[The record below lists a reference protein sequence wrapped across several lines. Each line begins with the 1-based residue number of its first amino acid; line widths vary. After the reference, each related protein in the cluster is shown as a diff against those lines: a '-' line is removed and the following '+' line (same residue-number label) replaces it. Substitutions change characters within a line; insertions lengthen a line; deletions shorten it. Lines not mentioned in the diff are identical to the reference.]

1 MLLNLPTMK
10 SSRRTLPV
18 ANLAVGGFAILTL
31 ACGSQSGLG
40 GSGGQ
45 SGTGGAAGAGQTG
58 GINGGGGGTGQGG
71 SKSQGGAP
79 GTGGAATGGTLGTGG
94 STAKGGASGTGGI
107 LGAGGGTGG
116 AAADA
121 GVACTD
127 DAGSALP
134 AAARRCIHDSDCTIA
149 VAQRCCGLDQA
160 IGEATSQSGTYAA
173 CLALP
178 PGACQGLGCA
188 KMLGYSTDTGK
199 TTPVEVSSGNPLDWV
214 TVHCLDQICTT
225 DVLATQDGGR
235 DAQTADAPVDAAVTP
250 PGDGGSSVCG
260 SSVCTATQLCV
271 RPSCAGGTAPPCVA
285 IGEAGA
291 CPTGYTFSSFCQYA
305 TGGGAGPGCLPPPCV
320 SPPPFCLDTPAAC
333 DAKLTCG
340 CLPATVCGTGG
351 GGCMMISA
359 SVVQCGA
366 A

>member
-1 MLLNLPTMK
+1 MPACRSFPGAIAAHMLLDRPTMK

-18 ANLAVGGFAILTL
+18 VALTVSSFAIFTL
-31 ACGSQSGLG
+31 ACGSKSGLG

-45 SGTGGAAGAGQTG
+45 PGTGGAAGAGQG
-58 GINGGGGGTGQGG
+58 GSPAQGG
-71 SKSQGGAP
+71 VS

-94 STAKGGASGTGGI
+94 I
-107 LGAGGGTGG
+107 LGAGGGLGTGG
-116 AAADA
+116 AVADA

-134 AAARRCIHDSDCTIA
+134 AAARRCSQDSDCTIA
-149 VAQRCCGLDQA
+149 IAQRCCGPDQA
-160 IGEATSQSGTYAA
+160 IGETASQSVTYAA

-188 KMLGYSTDTGK
+188 KFLGYSTDTGK
-199 TTPVEVSSGNPLDWV
+199 TTPVGNSSDNPLDWV
-214 TVHCLDQICTT
+214 TVHCLNQICTT
-225 DVLATQDGGR
+225 DVLAAQDGGR
-235 DAQTADAPVDAAVTP
+235 DAQTADAPADSGVTP

-260 SSVCTATQLCV
+260 STVCTATQLCI

-285 IGEAGA
+285 IGDAGS

-305 TGGGAGPGCLPPPCV
+305 TGGGTGAGCLPPACV
-320 SPPPFCLDTPAAC
+320 NPPPFCLDTPAAC
-333 DAKLTCG
+333 STKLTCG
-340 CLPATVCGTGG
+340 CLPSNVCGTGG
-351 GGCMMISA
+351 GGCMMISS